1 MATYD
6 WFYNC
11 NTDQEIDRRMEELRA
26 MYYYPF
32 TDEVSRKTSRDIL
45 VQYGK
50 LRNFDVT
57 HRDG

>member
-11 NTDQEIDRRMEELRA
+11 NTDQEIDRRNDELRA
-26 MYYYPF
+26 MYPSTEANKRTY
-32 TDEVSRKTSRDIL
+32 RDIL

-50 LRNFDVT
+50 LRDFDVT